1 MGLNPEYKHV
11 INIGIFTPGKNQGY
25 AFEIAKLLQDYKIQ
39 FHFLGNQASNFV
51 NYWKPLMES
60 KTDNCLV
67 WGERNDVNSFIQ
79 ASDLHLFTSNLELN
93 PLSVMVSL

>member
-1 MGLNPEYKHV
+1 
-11 INIGIFTPGKNQGY
+11 
-25 AFEIAKLLQDYKIQ
+25 
-39 FHFLGNQASNFV
+39 
-51 NYWKPLMES
+51 MES

-93 PLSVMVSL
+93 PLSVKESLEYSIPTMIFNLNTYMGKYDETKNIHFLTGSPLKDSNKLIEILGL